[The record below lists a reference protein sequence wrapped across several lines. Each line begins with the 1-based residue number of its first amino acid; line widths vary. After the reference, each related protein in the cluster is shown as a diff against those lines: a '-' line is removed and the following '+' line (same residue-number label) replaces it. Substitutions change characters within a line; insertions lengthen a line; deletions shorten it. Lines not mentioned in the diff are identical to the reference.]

1 MDPEVQQHIRDYFFH
16 RVCKHMHDSFW
27 YLYIPP
33 RTSYSQLM
41 VTAHKAESKNE
52 EIWDKVRARAVV
64 ATDPGEGTAELGQ

>member
-1 MDPEVQQHIRDYFFH
+1 MDLEVQQHIKNHFFH
-16 RVCKHMHDSFW
+16 RVCKHIHDSFW
-27 YLYIPP
+27 YLYISP

-64 ATDPGEGTAELGQ
+64 TTDPGEGTAELGQ